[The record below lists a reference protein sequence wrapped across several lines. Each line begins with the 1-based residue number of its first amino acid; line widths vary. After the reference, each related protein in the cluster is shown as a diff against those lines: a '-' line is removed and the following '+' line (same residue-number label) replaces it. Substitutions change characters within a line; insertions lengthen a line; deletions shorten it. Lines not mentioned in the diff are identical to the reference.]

1 MALILDMADIFQYY
15 ILTYCCDQSAIR
27 FIKSNTFNY
36 KKFYSTYIVKREFT
50 DVEFKTCLEITKP
63 PHPLPLITSFRYT
76 NNITNNPVCPISMN
90 SLKFDYD
97 ELIGFNP
104 IELLPSITFLRLPF
118 DYNRPLPIGL
128 LPISLVSLEFGKN
141 FNKPFLDQIG
151 ISSSSSLTSIKYG
164 YSFNQSFP
172 TEVGILPS
180 SLKSLDFN
188 YAFNQPFPTQVG
200 ILPSSL
206 TSLKFDSLFDHPF
219 PTEVN
224 ILPSS
229 LTELE
234 IVGNFNQPFPT
245 LMGILPPSLLSLHL
259 VGVFNQPFPIEVGIL
274 PASLTELKLGFW
286 FNQPL
291 PTQVGI
297 LPSSLKTLIFGK
309 DFDQPFP
316 TKIDILPS
324 SLTRLEFGDYF
335 NQPFPTE
342 IGIIPSSL
350 TDLKIGFCF
359 NQQFPTQIGII
370 PISLTHLTLECHS
383 KYINMRVI
391 LTLLPNLTYLRVHNG
406 YEKIHGPVSVNIPN
420 NIKEFLTGDKNVTSV
435 YFNNDNKQINIE

>member
-1 MALILDMADIFQYY
+1 MALILDMADIFQYH
-15 ILTYCCDQSAIR
+15 ILTYCCDKSAIR
-27 FIKSNTFNY
+27 FIKSNTIND
-36 KKFYSTYIVKREFT
+36 KKFYSTYIVKREFS

-63 PHPLPLITSFRYT
+63 PHPLPFITSFRYT

-118 DYNRPLPIGL
+118 DYNRPLPNGL

-141 FNKPFLDQIG
+141 FNQPFLDQIG

-164 YSFNQSFP
+164 YWFNQSFP

-180 SLKSLDFN
+180 SLKSLELS

-206 TSLKFDSLFDHPF
+206 TSLKVDSSLFD
-219 PTEVN
+219 
-224 ILPSS
+224 
-229 LTELE
+229 
-234 IVGNFNQPFPT
+234 QPFPT
-245 LMGILPPSLLSLHL
+245 LIGVLPPSLLSLHL
-259 VGVFNQPFPIEVGIL
+259 VGFFNQPFPTEVGIL
-274 PASLTELKLGFW
+274 PASLTELKLGSW
-286 FNQPL
+286 FNQPF

-324 SLTRLEFGDYF
+324 SLNRLEFGDYF
-335 NQPFPTE
+335 DQPFPNE

-359 NQQFPTQIGII
+359 NQQFPKQIGII
-370 PISLTHLTLECHS
+370 PISLTRLTLECHS
-383 KYINMRVI
+383 KYINMKVI
-391 LTLLPNLTYLRVHNG
+391 LTLLPNLTHLRVHGG
-406 YEKIHGPVSVNIPN
+406 YEKIHGPAPVNIPN
-420 NIKEFLTGDKNVTSV
+420 NITEFLTGDKNMTSV